1 MYERTSTTTCGCN
14 GLSVNNPV
22 TNKYQSEPDFGKEED
37 IVQAVY
43 GEDNGYIKKDVGDM
57 VSMNSSWSSSEEKIR
72 PQVSSHPEPFSFW
85 YQVLWLWIPYLLW
98 SDSCIMR
105 YVRNTFIRLWQPP
118 STPEEWTNCMI
129 SSLSSGIARILL
141 LSLTKSLLDLVP

>member
-1 MYERTSTTTCGCN
+1 MYERTSTTTCGCF

-22 TNKYQSEPDFGKEED
+22 TNKYLPEADFGKEED

-72 PQVSSHPEPFSFW
+72 KFLRMPSEMYDKIFKGSAIAFRNQTLSTES
-85 YQVLWLWIPYLLW
+85 LWI
-98 SDSCIMR
+98 
-105 YVRNTFIRLWQPP
+105 QA
-118 STPEEWTNCMI
+118 
-129 SSLSSGIARILL
+129 SS
-141 LSLTKSLLDLVP
+141 